1 MDGPSAELA
10 YLFTHAVYR
19 EVAYHLQ
26 LPSERARLHGLAL
39 DILEAA
45 HGANLPAVALALAQ
59 HARLASENPTRED
72 RLREARFL
80 RMVME
85 AARQRAAQE
94 TGLRCADRLLEL
106 DVLDSL
112 DQFSVMQQ
120 RANML
125 ADLGRAEATRA
136 AQAQTIEFATRR
148 CTPRERA
155 SALLAASR
163 FEAMQG
169 GLEACRAM
177 LAQADAIVGPDGD
190 AGLRGSVLESKA
202 TLADHEGD
210 QAAAESMFRQAIE
223 LQRQA
228 GNRPLMRQV
237 QGNLANTLAARGRRE
252 EALAILHDLIPHF
265 EADGDL
271 RTVGIALSNVAKQLL
286 VLGRHAESEAQ
297 FLRAMELHRQTGVRR
312 SEAFALANL
321 SEVWRNLGK
330 LDDSEQAIVRA
341 LEIAREVGQPVYSA
355 AYLATHAGLLLLTGR
370 ETEAQQR
377 LEESRAEF
385 EAGSG
390 ARYVPEYCDIWRLRV
405 AASLACSGGAPRGG
419 TSKLRAEPPDRR
431 WVKAAELILEAMR
444 RASGA
449 GTPDLRLAIERGAAV
464 LAELHDAARRGRPA
478 RLFRGHL
485 PSELP
490 RPLRL
495 ALLERMQQRN
505 AGELGALRRVFPEL
519 LARLEAP

>member
-72 RLREARFL
+72 KLREARFL

-252 EALAILHDLIPHF
+252 EALAILLDLIPHF

-286 VLGRHAESEAQ
+286 VLGRHAQSEQQ
-297 FLRAMELHRQTGVRR
+297 FLRAIELHRMTGVRR

-321 SEVWRNLGK
+321 SEVWRHLGK
-330 LDDSEQAIVRA
+330 LDQSEQAIVKA
-341 LEIAREVGQPVYSA
+341 LAIAREVGQPVYSA

-385 EAGSG
+385 EAGG
-390 ARYVPEYCDIWRLRV
+390 GGRYVPEYCDIWRLRV
-405 AASLACSGGAPRGG
+405 AASQACNGGAPKRG
-419 TSKLRAEPPDRR
+419 TSRLRAEPPDPR
-431 WVKAAELILEAMR
+431 WVKAAGLILESMKSVAG
-444 RASGA
+444 SGTA
-449 GTPDLRLAIERGAAV
+449 DLNTAIAA
-464 LAELHDAARRGRPA
+464 AEKVVDELRHAAAEKRPA
-478 RLFRGHL
+478 LLLRGHL
-485 PSELP
+485 PAELAP
-490 RPLRL
+490 ALRH
-495 ALLERMQQRN
+495 ALLERMTARHPEQLAMLRKQN
-505 AGELGALRRVFPEL
+505 PALV
-519 LARLEAP
+519 AALES